1 VPTPSPK
8 RGLRYRRRTKAG
20 AGFPAATIAAL
31 ALVMGSL
38 VFAEWFRAEEVA
50 EVVAEAN
57 AAPTRGLGDIPVFGI
72 CTEDKQG
79 SLPATLDE
87 ALAELGRLLD
97 DDQRALLRDYEP
109 YFWHHG
115 LGTALRNCWGLWTEH
130 SPLGDWF
137 REQGVFHPDDM
148 SSIVLASFHR
158 RLNGKAID
166 LPGQMA
172 HYQAYWKRQE
182 EEYQKGTDSGN
193 VSYPIIQYSEAEGWG
208 YLSAKSVPHIRDL
221 VDPLMKRGGARV
233 RACWQRFPRSSGQQ
247 AETTSLRVRIRD
259 DGMLTSAEVVE
270 SELPAEHALCLAHA
284 LLDIPVPAHAGASY
298 VIELATYRNAQPQ

>member
-1 VPTPSPK
+1 MPWLK
-8 RGLRYRRRTKAG
+8 RGLRYRRRRNAG
-20 AGFPAATIAAL
+20 AGFPAASIAAL
-31 ALVMGSL
+31 ALVLGSFA
-38 VFAEWFRAEEVA
+38 FAEWFRAEEVA
-50 EVVAEAN
+50 EAVAEAN
-57 AAPTRGLGDIPVFGI
+57 AAPERRLGSIPAFGK
-72 CTEDKQG
+72 CTEDKPG

-115 LGTALRNCWGLWTEH
+115 LGTALRNCWGLWAEH
-130 SPLGDWF
+130 SPLRDWF
-137 REQGVFHPDDM
+137 RQQSIFHPDDM

-158 RLNGKAID
+158 RLNGKPID
-166 LPGQMA
+166 LPGQIA
-172 HYQAYWKRQE
+172 HHQAYWKRQE

-193 VSYPIIQYSEAEGWG
+193 VSYPIIHYSEAEGWG
-208 YLSAKSVPHIRDL
+208 YLSAKNVPHIRDL
-221 VDPLMKRGGARV
+221 VGPLTKRGGAGV
-233 RACWQRFPRSSGQQ
+233 RACWQRFPRSRQR

-270 SELPAEHALCLAHA
+270 SELPAEHAACLARA

-298 VIELATYRNAQPQ
+298 VVELSTYRNAQAQ